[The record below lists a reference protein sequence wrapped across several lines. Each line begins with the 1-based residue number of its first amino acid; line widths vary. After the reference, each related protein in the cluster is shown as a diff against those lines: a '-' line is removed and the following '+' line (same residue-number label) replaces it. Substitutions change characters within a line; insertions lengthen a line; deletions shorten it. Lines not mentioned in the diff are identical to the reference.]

1 MPRRPKK
8 SYRKV
13 EVGVTVLVIGSKERL
28 SHSSKNLIQ
37 KTWVY

>member
-1 MPRRPKK
+1 MPKRLKR
-8 SYRKV
+8 SSSKV
-13 EVGVTVLVIGSKERL
+13 AVGVTVLVIGSRERL